1 MQPYENGIKDRYYI
15 RGRWI
20 DSEME
25 VIEREIRTVADKDI
39 MHQSQSEDVLEL
51 TGWDMRKHVYVN

>member
-1 MQPYENGIKDRYYI
+1 
-15 RGRWI
+15 
-20 DSEME
+20 ME